1 VAHDPSANRFGNE
14 ASRITNSEPQSI
26 GAAGRAEWLAEW
38 REDLASYID
47 RALIDA
53 AVEAGVVVRPRIPD
67 MTYQFCDP
75 SGGSSD
81 SMALAIAH
89 REGDTVILDCLVEK
103 PAPFNAA
110 AVTAEMAK
118 TLHEYGLTECRGD
131 RYGPQWVVQGFADHL
146 LPQQP

>member
-1 VAHDPSANRFGNE
+1 
-14 ASRITNSEPQSI
+14 
-26 GAAGRAEWLAEW
+26 
-38 REDLASYID
+38 
-47 RALIDA
+47 
-53 AVEAGVVVRPRIPD
+53 

-146 LPQQP
+146 LPQTVIARRSTRTPCRCSRLAGHNC